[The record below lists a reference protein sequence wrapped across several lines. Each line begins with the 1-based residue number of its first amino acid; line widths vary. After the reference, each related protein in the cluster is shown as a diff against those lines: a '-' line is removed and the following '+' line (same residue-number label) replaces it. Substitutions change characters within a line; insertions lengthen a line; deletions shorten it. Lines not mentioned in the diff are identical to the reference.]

1 MARVG
6 REGTEEWYPLLLPFS
21 FLLLPYFGSIKSNPP
36 GSQKQPS
43 LVVVGLGLGR
53 SGCCWCRESC
63 VGERR
68 VRNGV
73 FLPAAYCLEGIMV
86 IIKEATFFLCSPGM
100 YSVCGLQ

>member
-1 MARVG
+1 VARVG
-6 REGTEEWYPLLLPFS
+6 REGAEEWYPLLLHFP

-43 LVVVGLGLGR
+43 LAVVGLGLGR

-73 FLPAAYCLEGIMV
+73 FPACCLLTLLGRNYGNNKRGNFLPL
-86 IIKEATFFLCSPGM
+86 
-100 YSVCGLQ
+100 